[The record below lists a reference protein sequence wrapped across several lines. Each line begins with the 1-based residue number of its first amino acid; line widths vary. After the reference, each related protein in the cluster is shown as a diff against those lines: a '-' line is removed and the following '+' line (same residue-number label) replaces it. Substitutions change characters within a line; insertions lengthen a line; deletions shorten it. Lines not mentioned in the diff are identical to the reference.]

1 MKTILLLVFP
11 GNNLKWNILMYF
23 TENPYL
29 TKVFFSI
36 CGSKCSWPI
45 ILRILWSV
53 ICQERIKFPTSSI
66 LLCVCVC
73 VCVEGGCVCCYKSL
87 PQQAGFSIMGALL
100 SCQISSPP
108 HESLSFSIITWNGIL
123 MSKKSL
129 KFEQQIDLVLQGTW
143 NSLPVMHIFTRN
155 CN

>member
-11 GNNLKWNILMYF
+11 GNNLKWNILIYF

-29 TKVFFSI
+29 TKVFFSS

-66 LLCVCVC
+66 LLLCVCVC
-73 VCVEGGCVCCYKSL
+73 VLKVGGGGVGGWGGAATSLSPSRQVFPLWGPFFPAKFLLLPMKVLVSQSL
-87 PQQAGFSIMGALL
+87 PEMGYW
-100 SCQISSPP
+100 CQ
-108 HESLSFSIITWNGIL
+108 
-123 MSKKSL
+123 KS
-129 KFEQQIDLVLQGTW
+129 
-143 NSLPVMHIFTRN
+143 H
-155 CN
+155 

>member
-29 TKVFFSI
+29 TKVFFSS

-73 VCVEGGCVCCYKSL
+73 VCVRVCVCVCVLKGGVCAATSLSPSRQVFPLWGPFFPAKFLLLPMKVLVSQSL
-87 PQQAGFSIMGALL
+87 PEMGYW
-100 SCQISSPP
+100 CQ
-108 HESLSFSIITWNGIL
+108 
-123 MSKKSL
+123 KS
-129 KFEQQIDLVLQGTW
+129 
-143 NSLPVMHIFTRN
+143 H
-155 CN
+155 